1 MRLTRGLVRGAP
13 STQAAIWLLRR
24 ASAAYRALAPEE
36 RRAARALLAKS
47 RGRPDNLTQADRRD
61 LRNLAQKAVTA
72 GRSR

>member
-1 MRLTRGLVRGAP
+1 MRLSRGLVRGAP

-47 RGRPDNLTQADRRD
+47 RGRLTQADRRD